1 MNLDHNKSLRILLL
15 IMILILSAYFRLIGL
30 DWDQSQHL
38 HPDERF
44 MTMVVSALD
53 PTDTLADYFNT
64 ATSTLNP
71 NNRGFSFY
79 VYGDLPI
86 ILVRYAA
93 DWMDQLVKS
102 LNDIGMA
109 GNLSSPDLLWIL
121 GRANWAGYDEVALLG
136 RVFSAL
142 FDLASLIFVY
152 LIAKRLFSAKVG
164 LLAAFL
170 AGSTV
175 MLIQQAHFFTVDS
188 TANFFM
194 TLTVF
199 FAVEL
204 IFADLGQITNALK
217 LGIKQAASLIFK
229 SQIFWLVIGFGFAFG
244 SAMACK
250 VNAAPLA
257 FLLPAVFLYRY
268 LTGTLGEESNS
279 EKSIWTAIFLTLV
292 GGVVSILV
300 FRITMPYAFSGPG
313 FFKFSLNESW
323 IKTIQEQRL
332 QASGDVDFPP
342 ALQWAKRSLFYSG
355 TNLLLW
361 GAGIPLG
368 LAALFGFLGL
378 GWQIFVKQAHRT
390 SLLLWGWVG
399 FYFLWQSAQW
409 NPTMRYQLPIYP
421 FIAIFAAWFIL
432 NGEQIIGREKLKL
445 VFRGFGAIVLV
456 LSLLWAYAFTR
467 IYTVDHTRVQAT
479 RWIFQNVPGAINFEI
494 KTSSDE
500 VVNSPH
506 SIPPGFVISN
516 GLSYD
521 SSFRI
526 RTDGQLSQIS
536 FAHVANLAGER
547 EIEFQAEVFRD
558 GNFTEL
564 LSRGNTVIN
573 PTRDENQKGESAS
586 IVLEP
591 ALEVK
596 TDEIYFLRL
605 SSTNAL
611 AIIGSAPIHESSWDD
626 GLPLRMDGYDP
637 YAGIYLGDLNFE
649 MYWQDDQAKFERF
662 VNNLNAGDFIFISSN
677 RQWATTTRLP
687 ERYPLTSHYYRE
699 LLGCPAEMEILECY
713 NIAEPGMFSGNLGFE
728 LVKTFTSYPNIFDI
742 EFNTQFADEAF
753 TVYDAPKVLIFEKSS
768 DYSAEKV
775 EELLASVDL
784 SKVIH
789 VTPRKAAESPGD
801 LMMSEANQARNTEGG
816 TWSSLFSYESFLNQ
830 NPVLGLIAWYGF
842 ITLLGVFTWPI
853 LFGLFRGSLDR
864 GYAAARLA
872 GLLFSAYLGWL
883 LSSLGL
889 SHDRSLLWAI
899 YAVLALAGIMFFL
912 RQKEEIFLFVKQNR
926 STLLL
931 IEAIFLILFAF
942 DFVIRL
948 SNPDL
953 WHPYRG
959 GERPM
964 DFSFLNAVIKST
976 VFPPYDPWMAGGYIN
991 YYYYGFVIVSIPIK
1005 ALGIVPSIAY
1015 NFILP
1020 TLFATVG
1027 VMGAS
1032 LVWNIAL
1039 WKQTRTVGGMIMAGT
1054 AGAAGMILIGNLGT
1068 FQLIFRSLQK
1078 LAMPNEMVDATNV
1091 LIFTR
1096 WGWAFQG
1103 LAKLFQGQKLPIGIG
1118 DYYWAPSR
1126 VMPIGDMAIT
1136 EFPLFTFLY
1145 SDLHAH
1151 MISLPITLFVIL
1163 WVVLLLRSGKTT
1175 LIWWLS
1181 MLTLGGFLVGTLKPT
1196 NTWDYPTY
1204 LILSLVTVAYVILG
1218 ARLSLDRGQSWL
1230 EGWRKWIFLGSSL
1243 LFVFLIGGV
1252 FYAPFDQWYGLGY
1265 SEIEIWKNE
1274 KTPIWSL
1281 LTHWGLFLF
1290 VIIFWMGKTTV
1301 DWMAAT
1307 PASALNKLRP
1317 YRKLIV
1323 TGLVI
1328 FIMLIL
1334 VAQIVMKVTLA
1345 WFLLLL
1351 AIWVLILL
1359 LRPGVSDE
1367 EKLVLFL
1374 IGTALMLNLMVELI
1388 VLSGDIGRMNTVFK
1402 FYYQAW
1408 TLFAI
1413 SSGAILVWVFK
1424 DYAKIKQGWR
1434 LVFELGFLFL
1444 LGGTLLF
1451 TVTATLDKARDRISE
1466 KTEFTYD
1473 SMTFMK
1479 TATYWDKEEFSL
1491 AEDYAGIRWMQEN
1504 VAGSPVIIEANTP
1517 EYRWGSRYSI
1527 YTGLPGVVGWNWH
1540 MRQQRAITPS
1550 TWVTERVDQ
1559 VTDFY
1564 QTENVDGALAMIRKY
1579 DIRYII
1585 VGDLERIYYQPNG
1598 LAKFENFDGV
1608 YWKKV
1613 FQEGDSIIY
1622 EVIP

>member
-1 MNLDHNKSLRILLL
+1 MNVNQNKLLRILLL
-15 IMILILSAYFRLIGL
+15 IVILILSGYFRFIGL

-38 HPDERF
+38 NPDERF

-53 PTDTLADYFNT
+53 PTDSLADYFNT

-71 NNRGFSFY
+71 NNRGYGFY

-86 ILVRYAA
+86 TLVRYAA

-102 LNDIGMA
+102 LNEWGLA
-109 GNLSSPDLLWIL
+109 GKLSSPDLLWIL
-121 GRANWAGYDEVALLG
+121 GRANWAGYDEVALIG

-152 LIAKRLFSAKVG
+152 LIGKRLFNPKLG
-164 LLAAFL
+164 LLAALL

-199 FAVEL
+199 FTVEL
-204 IFADLGQITNALK
+204 IYADLGQIVNGLNA
-217 LGIKQAASLIFK
+217 GAKQAAGVIIK
-229 SQIFWLVIGFGFAFG
+229 SRIFWLVVGFGFAFG
-244 SAMACK
+244 LAMACK
-250 VNAAPLA
+250 INAAPLA
-257 FLLPAVFLYRY
+257 FLLPAVFLFRY
-268 LTGTLGEESNS
+268 LNGTLGEETNA
-279 EKSIWTAIFLTLV
+279 EKSFLVASLLTLI
-292 GGVVSILV
+292 GGVVSILI
-300 FRITMPYAFSGPG
+300 FRITMPYAFAGPN
-313 FFKFSLNESW
+313 FFSFSLNEHW
-323 IKTIQEQRL
+323 IQTIQEQRL
-332 QASGDVDFPP
+332 QAGGDVDFPP
-342 ALQWAKRSLFYSG
+342 ALQWARRSFFYSG
-355 TNLLLW
+355 KNLLLW
-361 GAGIPLG
+361 GTGIPLG

-378 GWQIFVKQAHRT
+378 GWQIFVKHTHRT
-390 SLLLWGWVG
+390 ALLLWGWVG
-399 FYFLWQSAQW
+399 FYFLWQSTQW

-421 FIAIFAAWFIL
+421 LIAIFAAWFIL
-432 NGEQIIGREKLKL
+432 QGEQIFGRVKLKL
-445 VFRGFGAIVLV
+445 VFRGFGAIVLI
-456 LSLLWAYAFTR
+456 LSLMWAYAFTR
-467 IYTVDHTRVQAT
+467 IYTVEHTRVQAT

-494 KTSSDE
+494 KTTDDQ
-500 VVNSPH
+500 VFNSPH
-506 SIPPGFVISN
+506 SIPPGFVIN
-516 GLSYD
+516 DGLTYD

-526 RTDGQLSQIS
+526 RADGQLSRIS
-536 FAHVANLAGER
+536 FAHVADLSGGQD
-547 EIEFQAEVFRD
+547 IELRAEVFRD
-558 GNFTEL
+558 GNFTES
-564 LSRGNTVIN
+564 LSRGTALIK
-573 PTRDENQKGESAS
+573 PTQDEDQKGEFTSL
-586 IVLEP
+586 VLEP

-605 SSTNAL
+605 SSTSAL
-611 AIIGSAPIHESSWDD
+611 AIIGSAPVHESSWDD

-649 MYWQDDQAKFERF
+649 MYWQDDQAKLERF
-662 VNNLNAGDFIFISSN
+662 VNNLNAGDYIFISSN

-699 LLGCPAEMEILECY
+699 LAGCPAEMEILECY
-713 NIAEPGMFSGNLGFE
+713 NTVEPGMFSGNLGYE
-728 LVKTFTSYPNIFDI
+728 LVKTFTSYPNIFNI

-753 TVYDAPKVLIFEKSS
+753 TVYDAPKVLIFEKSP

-775 EELLASVDL
+775 EEILSSVDL

-789 VTPRKAAESPGD
+789 VTPRKAAEVPGD
-801 LMMSEANQARNTEGG
+801 LMMNESSQTRNTEGG
-816 TWSSLFSYESFLNQ
+816 TWSSLFSYQALLNA

-864 GYAAARLA
+864 GYAAARLT
-872 GLLFSAYLGWL
+872 GLLFSAYIGWL
-883 LSSLGL
+883 LFSLRI
-889 SHDRSLLWAI
+889 SHDRGLLWGV
-899 YAVLALAGIMFFL
+899 YAVLALTGIVIFL
-912 RQKEEIFLFVKQNR
+912 RRREEMLLYIKENR
-926 STLLL
+926 FTLLL
-931 IEAIFLILFAF
+931 IEGIFLILFAF
-942 DFVIRL
+942 DLAIRL

-991 YYYYGFVIVSIPIK
+991 YYYYGFVIVSVPIK

-1015 NFILP
+1015 NFVLP

-1027 VMGAS
+1027 VMSAS

-1039 WKQTRTVGGMIMAGT
+1039 WKRARTVGSMLLAGVS
-1054 AGAAGMILIGNLGT
+1054 GAAGMVLIGNLGT
-1068 FQLIFRSLQK
+1068 IQLIFRSLQK
-1078 LAMPNEMVDATNV
+1078 LAVSNEMVDAANV

-1096 WGWAFQG
+1096 WGWAIQG

-1126 VMPIGDMAIT
+1126 VMPIGDLAIT

-1175 LIWWLS
+1175 LIWWLG

-1204 LILSLVTVAYVILG
+1204 LILSLVAVAYVILG
-1218 ARLSLDRGQSWL
+1218 ARLSLDKGQSWL
-1230 EGWRKWIFLGSSL
+1230 KGWRKWVFLGLNL
-1243 LFVFLIGGV
+1243 LLLFLIGSV
-1252 FYAPFDQWYGLGY
+1252 FYAPFERWYGLGY

-1274 KTPIWSL
+1274 KTPIWST

-1290 VIIFWMGKTTV
+1290 VIIFWMGKITV

-1307 PASALNKLRP
+1307 PVSALNKLRP
-1317 YRKLIV
+1317 YRRLIGTV
-1323 TGLVI
+1323 LGLFVMVI
-1328 FIMLIL
+1328 LA
-1334 VAQIVMKVTLA
+1334 AQIAMQISIA

-1351 AIWVLILL
+1351 AAWVLILL
-1359 LRPGVSDE
+1359 LRPGIADE
-1367 EKLVLFL
+1367 ERLVLFL

-1413 SSGAILVWVFK
+1413 SSGAILVWIFR
-1424 DYAKIKQGWR
+1424 DYAKLSQAWKM
-1434 LVFELGFLFL
+1434 VFELGFLIL
-1444 LGGTLLF
+1444 LGGALLF
-1451 TVTATLDKARDRISE
+1451 TMTATFDKARDRMSE
-1466 KTEFTYD
+1466 DTEFTFD

-1479 TATYWDKEEFSL
+1479 TATYWDKQEFKL

-1504 VAGSPVIIEANTP
+1504 VSGSPVIIEANTP

-1559 VTDFY
+1559 VADFY

-1598 LAKFENFDGV
+1598 LAKFEKFDGV